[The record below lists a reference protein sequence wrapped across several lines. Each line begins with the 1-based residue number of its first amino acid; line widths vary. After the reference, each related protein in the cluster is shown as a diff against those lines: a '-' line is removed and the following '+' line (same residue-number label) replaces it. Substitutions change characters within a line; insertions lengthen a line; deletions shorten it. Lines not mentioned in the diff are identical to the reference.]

1 MRRSA
6 TAGIALA
13 AIFGLTQCVRFT
25 PENPSVRGDLVA
37 PSDVKSLLR
46 RGCYDCH
53 SNETTWPWYSSV
65 APASWVVH
73 HEVTD
78 GRRHLN
84 FSEWTEYAS
93 DPQTAAQ
100 KLREIAQFVRSGD
113 MAPWYYRL
121 FHSQGRL
128 TPDQRDVLVRWAKQE
143 ITNYSIAD

>member
-13 AIFGLTQCVRFT
+13 AIFGLAQCVRFT
-25 PENPSVRGDLVA
+25 PTNPPVRADLVA
-37 PSDVKSLLR
+37 ASDVKSLLR

-84 FSEWTEYAS
+84 FSEWTNYTS
-93 DPQTAAQ
+93 DPQTATQ
-100 KLREIAQFVRSGD
+100 KLREISQFVGSGD

-128 TPDQRDVLVRWAKQE
+128 TQAQRDVLVRWAKQE